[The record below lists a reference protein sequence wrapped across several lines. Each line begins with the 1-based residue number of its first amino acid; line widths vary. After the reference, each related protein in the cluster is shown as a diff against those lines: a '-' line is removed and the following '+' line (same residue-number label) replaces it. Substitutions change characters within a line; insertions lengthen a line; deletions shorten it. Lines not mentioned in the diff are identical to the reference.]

1 MTGDLNIAKQE
12 AELFRTQAGTAA
24 AKSESYDALFAA
36 KELADAQKYEEAA
49 KNLKKVNQDVLA
61 EGAKEIYAE
70 IQVKI
75 NSTVVEQ
82 LYDQGV
88 KNFNEGKFEEAKNAL
103 TQVVE
108 INPDHDYAQ
117 YYLARSY
124 ERLGDV
130 ANAKLHYQKV
140 VELLP
145 ETTQRAK
152 TAKAYLNAN
161 P

>member
-1 MTGDLNIAKQE
+1 M
-12 AELFRTQAGTAA
+12 
-24 AKSESYDALFAA
+24 SYDALFAA

-88 KNFNEGKFEEAKNAL
+88 KNFNEGKFIKW
-103 TQVVE
+103 
-108 INPDHDYAQ
+108 
-117 YYLARSY
+117 
-124 ERLGDV
+124 
-130 ANAKLHYQKV
+130 
-140 VELLP
+140 
-145 ETTQRAK
+145 
-152 TAKAYLNAN
+152 
-161 P
+161 